1 MDAVSFHETG
11 QIIGLIIRCSVNIS
25 ETLKPYKKSIKHIRD
40 SLETG
45 AINTLKMQEVSTLQI
60 AH

>member
-1 MDAVSFHETG
+1 MLSEHLRNT
-11 QIIGLIIRCSVNIS
+11 
-25 ETLKPYKKSIKHIRD
+25 ETLQKSIKHIRD

-45 AINTLKMQEVSTLQI
+45 AINTLKMQEVSTIQI